1 MPVPTAVAAAKPAAA
16 RKEIR
21 EVRTRSWSAARYRDQ
36 PLSRGAGPRRADRT
50 GLEWDSDGGGPARAP
65 ASNSEPRV
73 TVVAR
78 VPVADQLAQPPE
90 PRRVTHRDDAGPVP
104 GPPAITASE
113 V

>member
-21 EVRTRSWSAARYRDQ
+21 EVRTRSRSSARYRDQ

-50 GLEWDSDGGGPARAP
+50 GLEWDSDGGGPAAP

-90 PRRVTHRDDAGPVP
+90 PRRVTHRDGAGPGP
-104 GPPAITASE
+104 GPPGGDHCH
-113 V
+113 